1 MEFCTGGRDGKLK
14 TFSFNSNDK
23 DAPNMSTCQNLKLSW
38 LERLVDIGNGN
49 RCILGFHS
57 SSFVIHS
64 TVDAVNVGEIVC
76 GGEIIFSVNDANLV
90 FNFFDREPVVL

>member
-38 LERLVDIGNGN
+38 LERLVNIGNGN

-57 SSFVIHS
+57 SSFVIPS

-76 GGEIIFSVNDANLV
+76 GGEIIFSGSLIH
-90 FNFFDREPVVL
+90 L